1 MSELLEWLLVPME
14 GIINRGIVISPEA
27 TEAAM
32 QLESRSMRVNSL
44 APDIDL
50 RISISD
56 GRMRL
61 QLDAADDDADVE
73 LRGSALELNRLLFI
87 DERAPVR
94 EGRVTIKGRSEI
106 AEQFRELFRL
116 AGPEPERQLA
126 RLIGAPAAFQLSN
139 AAKSVAHLISDV
151 AKSSADHLSDILQED
166 SELLPTPEE
175 IDQFNAGVDE
185 ASDKLARLEA
195 RYRRLARA
203 VDVGADGQP

>member
-1 MSELLEWLLVPME
+1 MSSLLEWLLVPAE
-14 GIINRGIVISPEA
+14 GIINRGIMISPQA

-32 QLESRSMRVNSL
+32 QLENRSMRVSSL
-44 APDIDL
+44 APNIDL
-50 RISISD
+50 RIGITN

-61 QLDAADDDADVE
+61 QLDTTDEVDVE

-87 DERAPVR
+87 DDRAPVR
-94 EGRVTIKGRSEI
+94 EGQISIKGSSEI

-139 AAKSVAHLISDV
+139 AAKSAVHWISGVAQ
-151 AKSSADHLSDILQED
+151 SSADHLSDILQED

-175 IDQFNAGVDE
+175 VDQFNAGVDE
-185 ASDKLARLEA
+185 ASDNLARLQA
-195 RYRRLARA
+195 RYRRLAQV
-203 VDVGADGQP
+203 VDAGADGKA